1 MAKPL
6 SPAAQAVLDALNM
19 DELNGLQQVLAR
31 AHAVATLRVAA
42 EQIADFQHTANPSKL
57 GDTYDWG
64 QRWIEGGISAAG
76 SLLAVANELECEQ

>member
-1 MAKPL
+1 MTEL

-42 EQIADFQHTANPSKL
+42 EQI
-57 GDTYDWG
+57 
-64 QRWIEGGISAAG
+64 IEGGMSAAAG
-76 SLLAVANELECEQ
+76 LLAVANELECEQ